1 MTAPTLPARRTP
13 APPPLGPAPVWERD
27 QLFQEPA
34 FAEGLQ
40 PFDEDDDEAA

>member
-13 APPPLGPAPVWERD
+13 APPPLGPAPVWQRD

-34 FAEGLQ
+34 LPEDLQ
-40 PFDEDDDEAA
+40 LADDDDDQDG